1 MIPALPF
8 ILGLVAGAA
17 AVSALRSERGR
28 ALLGSSAQQLRQTYE
43 QAESQVGAAA
53 RSGLERMRSTLPP
66 CCGTEPSAAPS
77 EPAASDKQAERP

>member
-1 MIPALPF
+1 MIPTLPF

-28 ALLGSSAQQLRQTYE
+28 ALLRSSAQQLRQTYE